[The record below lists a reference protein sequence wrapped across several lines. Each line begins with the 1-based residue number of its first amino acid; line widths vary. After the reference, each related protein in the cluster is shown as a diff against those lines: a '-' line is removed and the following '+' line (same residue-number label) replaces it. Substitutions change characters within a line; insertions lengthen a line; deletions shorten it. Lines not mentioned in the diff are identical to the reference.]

1 MKVLKQNRAA
11 SFIAVTFVYILA
23 TAIGVLTYQAITID
37 WWLSLLVADAAAT
50 VTTFIFSLIFQ
61 NASVYDPYWSFQP
74 PVILVAFAIGKDL
87 TFFGI
92 FLIAVVS
99 FWAIRLTA
107 NWAYTFG
114 NLNHQDW
121 RYKSE
126 REKRKEI
133 PVGIFNAKK
142 TNNPRRTE
150 SQGSDCGGYF
160 DDTNYK
166 LRGKKRARFKE
177 MLEDLL
183 SAVPDTLTVNEV
195 AELTGYN
202 RKTILRYVQRK
213 YIYAVNIMGKYYIS
227 KQSII
232 NNLATDKAFKN
243 TQKSEWHEETI
254 SKYQ

>member
-1 MKVLKQNRAA
+1 MKGEIISLEQLYKMLNISKRKAAWMLQNGIIPCEIRNTPTHKYSVRKEDVL
-11 SFIAVTFVYILA
+11 
-23 TAIGVLTYQAITID
+23 
-37 WWLSLLVADAAAT
+37 
-50 VTTFIFSLIFQ
+50 
-61 NASVYDPYWSFQP
+61 
-74 PVILVAFAIGKDL
+74 
-87 TFFGI
+87 
-92 FLIAVVS
+92 
-99 FWAIRLTA
+99 
-107 NWAYTFG
+107 AYMA
-114 NLNHQDW
+114 
-121 RYKSE
+121 KSE

-150 SQGSDCGGYF
+150 SPDSDCGGYF

-166 LRGKKRARFKE
+166 LRGKERARFKE

-183 SAVPDTLTVNEV
+183 STVPDTLTVDEV

-232 NNLATDKAFKN
+232 NYLTTDKAFGN
-243 TQKSEWHEETI
+243 TQKTEWHRMIIQLFVENSLINVT
-254 SKYQ
+254 